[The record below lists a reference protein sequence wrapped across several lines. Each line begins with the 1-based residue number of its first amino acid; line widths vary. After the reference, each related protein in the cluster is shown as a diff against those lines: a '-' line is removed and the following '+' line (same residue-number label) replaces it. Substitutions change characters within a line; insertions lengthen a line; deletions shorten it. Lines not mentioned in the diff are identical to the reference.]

1 MNLLLLEQSEIE
13 HATVELSERRASHLI
28 NVLKV
33 RPGDQLRTGVV
44 GLGSIAAHVEAV
56 GPASV
61 VLSLGEITPTP
72 PPTLHL
78 VLAIPRPKALSR
90 IVQAMS
96 SFGAASI
103 TLTNAWKVEKS
114 YLASPRLHPERLRED
129 ALVGCEQ
136 GRQCHLPT
144 FRILNRLTE
153 FMEHHADTSLS
164 STSKP
169 FKCLLHPEAPQTLS
183 ACLNDPDLKAKHDSE
198 TLLAIG
204 PDGGFIPREIET
216 FANAGYEVA
225 RLNVGPLRTEVALAA
240 ALGVFSASSRCVSS
254 HLL

>member
-1 MNLLLLEQSEIE
+1 MNLLLLEQSETE
-13 HATVELSERRASHLI
+13 QATVELNDRRASHLI

-33 RPGDQLRTGVV
+33 RPGAQLRTGVI
-44 GLGSIAAHVEAV
+44 GLGSIVAHVEAV

-61 VLSLGEITPTP
+61 VLSLGEITPTA

-90 IVQAMS
+90 IVQAIS

-103 TLTNAWKVEKS
+103 ALTNAWKVEKS
-114 YLASPRLHPERLRED
+114 YLASPRLHPQRLRED

-136 GRQCHLPT
+136 GRQCHLPV
-144 FRILNRLTE
+144 FRIFDRLTE
-153 FMEHHADTSLS
+153 FMEHDAYASVS
-164 STSKP
+164 SASKQ

-183 ACLNDPDLKAKHDSE
+183 ACLNDPHLQAKHSNE

-216 FANAGYEVA
+216 FANAGYEVT

-240 ALGVFSASSRCVSS
+240 ALGVFTASNRCASS